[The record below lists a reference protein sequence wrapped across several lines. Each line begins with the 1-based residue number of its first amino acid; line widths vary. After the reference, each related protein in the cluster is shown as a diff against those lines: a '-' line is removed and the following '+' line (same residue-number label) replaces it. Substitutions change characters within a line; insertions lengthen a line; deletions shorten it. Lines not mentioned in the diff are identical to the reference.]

1 MKSIIKLLN
10 YSNIQP
16 IVLVGYLRNFA
27 GFMKKLGFLNTLLK
41 CNLFI
46 CRGLTVLLKPVDPKP
61 NASPPGPRKSHSWLG
76 FYRKHEISIIL
87 AISVF
92 SKDLD
97 QDKQIL
103 K

>member
-1 MKSIIKLLN
+1 
-10 YSNIQP
+10 
-16 IVLVGYLRNFA
+16 
-27 GFMKKLGFLNTLLK
+27 MKKFGFLNTLFK

-46 CRGLTVLLKPVDPKP
+46 YRGLTVLLRPVDPKV
-61 NASPPGPRKSHSWLG
+61 NTSPPGPRKSHYWLG

-92 SKDLD
+92 AKDLD

>member
-41 CNLFI
+41 CNLFKY
-46 CRGLTVLLKPVDPKP
+46 RGLTVLLRPVDPKV
-61 NASPPGPRKSHSWLG
+61 NASPPGPRKSYSWFG
-76 FYRKHEISIIL
+76 F
-87 AISVF
+87 
-92 SKDLD
+92 
-97 QDKQIL
+97 
-103 K
+103 

>member
-1 MKSIIKLLN
+1 
-10 YSNIQP
+10 
-16 IVLVGYLRNFA
+16 
-27 GFMKKLGFLNTLLK
+27 MKKLGFLNTFLI

-46 CRGLTVLLKPVDPKP
+46 YRGLTVLLRPVDPNV

-76 FYRKHEISIIL
+76 FYRKREIAIIL

-92 SKDLD
+92 SKELD

>member
-1 MKSIIKLLN
+1 
-10 YSNIQP
+10 
-16 IVLVGYLRNFA
+16 
-27 GFMKKLGFLNTLLK
+27 MKKLGFLNTLLK

-46 CRGLTVLLKPVDPKP
+46 HRGLTVLLRLVDPKVS
-61 NASPPGPRKSHSWLG
+61 AFPPGPRKSHSWLG

-87 AISVF
+87 VISVF

-97 QDKQIL
+97 QDKQIP